1 MWLILGIGAIV
12 FAIIN
17 LVCTLKS
24 KNAKWFRFASL
35 ALTALTLC
43 AFYAD
48 GASRVVAEDW
58 GGLMDIMPTMS
69 KALWVCTII
78 SILLNSISL
87 FKGKEK

>member
-1 MWLILGIGAIV
+1 MWMLLGICAIV
-12 FAIIN
+12 FAILN
-17 LVCTLKS
+17 LVWTFNN
-24 KNAKWFRFASL
+24 KNAEWFRFASL

-48 GASRVVAEDW
+48 GAGRVVAEDW
-58 GGLMDIMPTMS
+58 SGLMDILPTMS

-87 FKGKEK
+87 FKRKE